1 MCRLL
6 CFFNNANFALLNPL
20 KFNNTSPLYN
30 NGFYYINRKEPNDED
45 LESEA
50 AELDERHSNNA
61 DIRREAQQ
69 RIRNTHGFNP
79 DTPQGERTCQ
89 AIEKQLEREY
99 KKRRLDRDELNDK
112 PGVSDPGY
120 SPSEVSAISEDSDHR
135 QLMEDERDYLNR
147 KESEYRADNSHRRDY
162 SETDAVEF
170 ARNCLNSLKD
180 DYDNPETDSA
190 ETASEDERT
199 SEPDAEDD
207 NDNPDT
213 GGPSETANED
223 ERTSEPDTEDES
235 SDSSNG
241 SDKGS
246 NIVNKIKDIFK
257 GGKGGGSG
265 SVSSGGSGEE
275 GSNNNGGSDSGSND
289 FSTLRNFFFIFL
301 SFIGSV
307 AEYLE
312 VLFL

>member
-112 PGVSDPGY
+112 PGVSDLGY

-135 QLMEDERDYLNR
+135 QLMEDERHYLNR
-147 KESEYRADNSHRRDY
+147 KESEYRADNSHRRVY
-162 SETDAVEF
+162 S
-170 ARNCLNSLKD
+170 
-180 DYDNPETDSA
+180 
-190 ETASEDERT
+190 
-199 SEPDAEDD
+199 
-207 NDNPDT
+207 
-213 GGPSETANED
+213 
-223 ERTSEPDTEDES
+223 
-235 SDSSNG
+235 
-241 SDKGS
+241 
-246 NIVNKIKDIFK
+246 
-257 GGKGGGSG
+257 
-265 SVSSGGSGEE
+265 
-275 GSNNNGGSDSGSND
+275 
-289 FSTLRNFFFIFL
+289 
-301 SFIGSV
+301 
-307 AEYLE
+307 
-312 VLFL
+312 